1 VPESL
6 KSVVKFLKC
15 AEQHDTR
22 DVVVAYFCRLCAF
35 QKGYALDAHSPN
47 SKAFLTKLMCKL
59 EEMKASNAANE
70 AFSSETVGLAHLE
83 EHALKLFQFA
93 YNRDMNADFTK
104 ATVQSF
110 LTAGVLLDVATTLGQ
125 PTDELE
131 KMRKYAKWKT
141 LYITNC
147 QKNGE
152 VPIPGPAAASQDPEL
167 DIDFEQYLRSRMIR
181 NYETYVWCASEVWNA
196 IEPVLSRRTIGNC
209 VDFKL
214 PGGLPTA
221 KTPQA
226 PPVAH
231 QPKPV
236 VDPVAPAPSNPDTRS
251 SVDNTN
257 QIDSEVYV
265 AVEKQIRF
273 ALSALQYQDKKS
285 VVDNLNKALQL
296 LSS

>member
-1 VPESL
+1 MSSAQVPENL

-35 QKGYALDAHSPN
+35 QKGYALDASSPN

-83 EHALKLFQFA
+83 EHAIKLFQFA
-93 YNRDMNADFTK
+93 YNRDVNADFTNVLHR

-152 VPIPGPAAASQDPEL
+152 VPIPGPAAASQDSEL
-167 DIDFEQYLRSRMIR
+167 DIDF
-181 NYETYVWCASEVWNA
+181 
-196 IEPVLSRRTIGNC
+196 
-209 VDFKL
+209 DFKV

-226 PPVAH
+226 PPVAN

-236 VDPVAPAPSNPDTRS
+236 VDPVVPVPSNPDTRS

-285 VVDNLNKALQL
+285 VVDNLTKALKL